1 MSIEVKNLSFSYED
15 NPILE
20 DVTFLVD
27 SGEFVGIA
35 GPNGSGKSTLAKCLN
50 GIFSPTKGEVFVDGI
65 SVKDKSKQWIVRQTV
80 GLVFQNPDNQ
90 LVASVV
96 EEDVAFGPENLGIP
110 PSIIRERVQYALE
123 KVGLISKRK
132 RLVSTLSGGQKQR
145 VAIAGILAMR
155 PKYIVLDE
163 PTSMLDPIGRKEVL
177 STVLQLKEEGVGI
190 IYITHHLEELVYAD
204 KILLLYRGRIF
215 KEGSARDILTDED
228 TLKKIGL
235 EIPEIPAL
243 AMRLKNFINIE
254 SNKIPLTI
262 EEMVNVILN

>member
-1 MSIEVKNLSFSYED
+1 MSIEVKNLSFSYEN
-15 NPILE
+15 NPVLKDI
-20 DVTFLVD
+20 TFCVKG
-27 SGEFVGIA
+27 GEFVGIA

-50 GIFSPTKGEVFVDGI
+50 GIFSPTKGEVIVDGI
-65 SVKDKSKQWIVRQTV
+65 LVSDRSKQWIVRQTV

-110 PSIIRERVQYALE
+110 PAIIRERVQYALE
-123 KVGLISKRK
+123 RVGLLNERK

-145 VAIAGILAMR
+145 VAIAGILAMK

-190 IYITHHLEELVYAD
+190 VYITHHLEELVYAD
-204 KILLLYRGRIF
+204 KIILLHRGKIF
-215 KEGSARDILTDED
+215 KEGSARDVLTDED
-228 TLKKIGL
+228 TLKRIGL
-235 EIPEIPAL
+235 DIPEIPAI
-243 AMRLKNFINIE
+243 AIRLKRFDIE
-254 SNKIPLTI
+254 FSKIPLTV
-262 EEMVNVILN
+262 EEMVNALSD